1 MRDGKHV
8 ILCVD
13 DDPDFLESLRI
24 ILESNNYIVE
34 EAATAE
40 EALRH
45 MDAAKPDLILLDLMM
60 EEIDSGTN
68 FVKELRLR
76 GRKPPIFML
85 SSVGDAFS
93 GITSYSDLGLDG
105 MLQKPIQPA
114 KLLNMLREKL
124 KKPA

>member
-1 MRDGKHV
+1 MREGKHV

-13 DDPDFLESLRI
+13 DDPDFRESLRI
-24 ILESNNYIVE
+24 ILESNDYLVE
-34 EAATAE
+34 EAASAE

-45 MDAAKPDLILLDLMM
+45 MNAVKPDLILLDLMM
-60 EEIDSGTN
+60 EEIDSGSN

-76 GRKPPIFML
+76 GQKPPIFML

-105 MLQKPIQPA
+105 MLQKPVQPA
-114 KLLNMLREKL
+114 KLLNMLKEKL
-124 KKPA
+124 KKLA

>member
-1 MRDGKHV
+1 MREGKHV

-13 DDPDFLESLRI
+13 DDPDFRESLRL
-24 ILESNNYIVE
+24 ILESNDYIVE
-34 EAATAE
+34 EAASAE

-45 MDAAKPDLILLDLMM
+45 MSAAKPDLILLDLMM
-60 EEIDSGTN
+60 EEIDSGAN

-76 GRKPPIFML
+76 GQKPPIFML

-93 GITSYSDLGLDG
+93 GITNYNDLGLDG

-114 KLLNMLREKL
+114 KLLNILKEKL
-124 KKPA
+124 RKPA